1 MTAGLVFGAQSAT
14 GNNASCLANTGKVLG
29 IVTTNSMIY
38 SPGPP
43 ELKDGVLSY
52 KVAGLHNDFNG
63 EVFTIYDWKT
73 YDRLYTLSENEVWN
87 VGGKAYA
94 GDFIDYILNLLN
106 QNREKC

>member
-1 MTAGLVFGAQSAT
+1 MENNLEKLVETEDLVGTSLKGSFSGYKFVELYAALGAPTCDKPS
-14 GNNASCLANTGKVLG
+14 GDDKVQ
-29 IVTTNSMIY
+29 IEWIF
-38 SPGPP
+38 
-43 ELKDGVLSY
+43 
-52 KVAGLHNDFNG
+52 DFNG